1 MYVPPDMTELSRTV
15 HQKVRVGMS
24 ATEAAKELRA
34 MKLDCSGKP
43 YVGSLSCSR
52 MVQPSFSLAPLG
64 CVARVRLTLSPDD
77 DTVREIQGPQAAC
90 TGL

>member
-1 MYVPPDMTELSRTV
+1 VSGL
-15 HQKVRVGMS
+15 S

-34 MKLDCSGKP
+34 MKLDCPGKP

-52 MVQPSFSLAPLG
+52 TVQPSFSLAPLG
-64 CVARVRLTLSPDD
+64 CVAHVNLTISPDD
-77 DTVREIQGPQAAC
+77 RTVREIQDPKAAC